1 MPAVGSGATPAAPA
15 AAAAAT
21 TAKPTPVPR
30 PVTKKPSTSRRDE
43 LMKQLKAVEDAISKK
58 RTKLDVPRKV

>member
-1 MPAVGSGATPAAPA
+1 MGSGATPAAPA
-15 AAAAAT
+15 AAAAAAAT
-21 TAKPTPVPR
+21 TAKPTPMPR
-30 PVTKKPSTSRRDE
+30 PVTKKPSTSRRDK

>member
-1 MPAVGSGATPAAPA
+1 MGTGAAPAAPA
-15 AAAAAT
+15 AA

-30 PVTKKPSTSRRDE
+30 PVTKKPSPSRRDE

-58 RTKLDVPRKV
+58 RTKLDVPKKV